1 MRRRGVGKTSDG
13 VRRLH
18 MPERGESWRLL
29 ALLSAVA
36 QTERFRG
43 QGG

>member
-18 MPERGESWRLL
+18 MPERGESRRLV
-29 ALLSAVA
+29 ASLSAVA
-36 QTERFRG
+36 QTEWFRG
-43 QGG
+43 LGG